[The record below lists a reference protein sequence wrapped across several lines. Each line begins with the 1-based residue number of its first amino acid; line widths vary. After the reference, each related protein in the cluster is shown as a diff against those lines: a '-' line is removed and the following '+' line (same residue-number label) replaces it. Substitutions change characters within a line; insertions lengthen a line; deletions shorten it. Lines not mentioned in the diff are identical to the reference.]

1 MKSPTILFSITLTAL
16 LLFSCNSQSTQNAS
30 TNSDSNTSKTDL
42 ILYNGTIYTV
52 DQQLPKAEAVAVKNG
67 KITFVGSN
75 SDIQS
80 WIPNAA
86 KVIDLEGKT
95 VFPGFIESH
104 GHLLGMGRQK
114 TRLELSNLKSYEE
127 MVDLVAEAVKT
138 TKKGEWILGRGWHQ
152 SKWGKIPSPSVKGFQ
167 IHDALSAVSP
177 DNPVYLT
184 HASGHAGF
192 ANAQAMKLAGV
203 TSETT
208 FADDGEIMKDEE
220 GNPTGIFVENAM
232 GLISTH
238 IPKSTPETDTKALKA
253 AMEECLR
260 YGVTSFQDAGSEQ
273 KDIDLYKQFLTDDQ
287 LKIRLY
293 VMLAGWAE
301 DDSLLQRWYAKG
313 PEIGLGDNHLTIR
326 SIKMYSDGALG
337 SRGAWLLNE
346 YSDRP
351 AHFGNSIMKMEA
363 IYNTASN
370 ALQNGFQVCTHA
382 IGDKAN
388 REVLNQ
394 YQKALETH
402 PEAAKNARFR
412 IEHAQH
418 LSLQDIPRFAEM
430 GVIASIQGIHM
441 ASDRPWAID
450 RLGKKR
456 IEEGAYVWQKLLQS
470 GAKVIN
476 GTDTPVEPLN
486 PFACFY
492 ASVTRQT
499 LAGTPEGGYE
509 ADQKMTREQALK
521 TYTLDAAYG
530 SFEENIKGSIEVGKL
545 GDLVVLD
552 KDLMKIPAEEILRT
566 KVLYTIVGG
575 EVAFEEKF

>member
-1 MKSPTILFSITLTAL
+1 MKSPILLY
-16 LLFSCNSQSTQNAS
+16 LFLISFFLSSCNNQQTGKTS
-30 TNSDSNTSKTDL
+30 TNSSTSKADL
-42 ILYNGTIYTV
+42 ILHNGTVYTV
-52 DQQLPKAEAVAVKNG
+52 DESLPKAESIAVKNG
-67 KITFVGSN
+67 KIVFVGTN
-75 SDIQS
+75 KDIKD
-80 WIPNAA
+80 WMAGAA

-114 TRLELSNLKSYEE
+114 TRLELANLKSYEE
-127 MVDLVAEAVKT
+127 MVALVAEEVKT
-138 TKKGEWILGRGWHQ
+138 AKKGEWILGRGWHQ
-152 SKWGKIPSPSVKGFQ
+152 SKWRKIPNPSVKGFQ

-192 ANAQAMKLAGV
+192 ANEQAMKLAGV

-208 FADDGEIMKDEE
+208 FADDGEIMKDAE
-220 GNPTGIFVENAM
+220 GDPTGIFVENAM
-232 GLISTH
+232 GLISRH
-238 IPKSTPETDTKALKA
+238 IPESTPETDAKALKA
-253 AMEECLR
+253 AMEECVK

-273 KDIDLYKQFLTDDQ
+273 KDIDLYKQFLEEEELQ
-287 LKIRLY
+287 IRLY

-301 DDSLLQRWYAKG
+301 DDSLLQKWYANG

-351 AHFGNSIMKMEA
+351 AHFGNNIMEMEA

-394 YQKALETH
+394 YQKALEAH
-402 PEAAKNARFR
+402 PDAAKEARFR

-418 LSLQDIPRFAEM
+418 LSLEDIPRFAEM
-430 GVIASIQGIHM
+430 GIIASIQGIHM

-499 LAGTPEGGYE
+499 LGGTPEGGYE

-530 SFEENIKGSIEVGKL
+530 SFEEDLKGSIEVGKL

-552 KDLMKIPAEEILRT
+552 KDLMQIPAEEILRT

-575 EVAFEEKF
+575 EVVFEGEK

>member
-1 MKSPTILFSITLTAL
+1 MKSQNLLCLILFAFL
-16 LLFSCNSQSTQNAS
+16 LLSCNNESSQNTS
-30 TNSDSNTSKTDL
+30 TNSNSNTSKTDL
-42 ILYNGTIYTV
+42 ILHNGTVYTV
-52 DQQLPKAEAVAVKNG
+52 NDQLPKAQAVAIKNG
-67 KITFVGSN
+67 KITFVGTN
-75 SDIQS
+75 EDIAD
-80 WIPNAA
+80 WIPDAA

-114 TRLELSNLKSYEE
+114 TRLELSNIRSYEE
-127 MVDLVAEAVKT
+127 MVNLVAEAVKT
-138 TKKGEWILGRGWHQ
+138 AKKGEWILGRGWHQ
-152 SKWGKIPSPSVKGFQ
+152 SKWEKIPSPSVKGFQ

-192 ANAQAMKLAGV
+192 ANAMAMKLAGV

-208 FADDGEIMKDEE
+208 FAEDGEIMKDVD
-220 GNPTGIFVENAM
+220 GNPTGIFVENAEK
-232 GLISTH
+232 LISEH
-238 IPKSTPETDTKALKA
+238 IPESTPETDAKALKA
-253 AMEECLR
+253 AMEECLK

-273 KDIDLYKQFLTDDQ
+273 KDIDLYKKFLENEA
-287 LKIRLY
+287 LKIRVY
-293 VMLAGWAE
+293 VMLAGWDEE
-301 DDSLLQRWYAKG
+301 DTLLQRWYKKG

-351 AHFGNSIMKMEA
+351 AHFGNNIMSMEA
-363 IYNTASN
+363 IHQTASN

-394 YQKALETH
+394 YQKAFEAH
-402 PEAAKNARFR
+402 PEAAKKARFR

-418 LSLQDIPRFAEM
+418 LSLEDIPRFAEM
-430 GVIASIQGIHM
+430 DVIASIQGIHM

-470 GAKVIN
+470 GATVIN

-492 ASVTRQT
+492 ASVTRKT
-499 LAGTPEGGYE
+499 LAGTPEDGYE

-521 TYTLDAAYG
+521 TYTLDAAFG
-530 SFEENIKGSIEVGKL
+530 AFEEDIKGSIEVGKL

-552 KDLMKIPAEEILRT
+552 KDIMEIPEEDILRT

-575 EVAFEEKF
+575 EVVFEGK

>member
-1 MKSPTILFSITLTAL
+1 MNTPLSFFSLLILLC
-16 LLFSCNSQSTQNAS
+16 LFSCSNQPVNNAPKNK
-30 TNSDSNTSKTDL
+30 TAKTDL
-42 ILYNGTIYTV
+42 ILFNGTIYTV
-52 DQQLPKAEAVAVKNG
+52 DEDLPKAEAVAMKDG

-75 SDIQS
+75 EDIQS
-80 WIPNAA
+80 WIPDAS

-95 VFPGFIESH
+95 VFPGFVESH
-104 GHLLGMGRQK
+104 GHLLGLGRQK
-114 TRLELSNLKSYEE
+114 TQLELANLKSYDAL
-127 MVDLVAEAVKT
+127 VALVAETVKT

-152 SKWGKIPSPSVKGFQ
+152 SKWEKIPSPSVKGFQ
-167 IHDALSAVSP
+167 VHDALSAVSP
-177 DNPVYLT
+177 DNPVFLS

-192 ANAQAMKLAGV
+192 ANAKAMELAKV
-203 TSETT
+203 NSKTT
-208 FADDGEIMKDEE
+208 FADNGEIMKDGE
-220 GNPTGIFVENAM
+220 GNPTGVFVENAEQ
-232 GLISTH
+232 LITAH
-238 IPKSTPETDTKALKA
+238 IPESTPESDAKALQA
-253 AMEECLR
+253 AIDECLQH
-260 YGVTSFQDAGSEQ
+260 GVTSFQDAGSEQ
-273 KDIDLYKQFLTDDQ
+273 KDIDLYKSFLEKKQ
-287 LKIRLY
+287 LPIRLY

-301 DDSLLQRWYAKG
+301 DDSLLQKWYANG
-313 PEIGLGDNHLTIR
+313 PEIGLGDNHLTVR

-337 SRGAWLLNE
+337 SRGAWLLDE

-351 AHFGNSIMKMEA
+351 AHFGNSIMEMEA

-394 YQKALETH
+394 YQKAFEAH
-402 PEAAKNARFR
+402 SDAAKEARFR
-412 IEHAQH
+412 VEHAQH
-418 LSLQDIPRFAEM
+418 LSLEDIPRFAEM
-430 GVIASIQGIHM
+430 GIIASIQGIHM

-499 LAGTPEGGYE
+499 LGGKPEGGYE

-530 SFEENIKGSIEVGKL
+530 SFEEATKGSIEVGKL
-545 GDLVVLD
+545 ADFVVLD
-552 KDLMKIPAEEILRT
+552 KDLMLIPSEQILRT
-566 KVLYTIVGG
+566 KVLYTIIGG
-575 EVAFEEKF
+575 EVVFEGSR